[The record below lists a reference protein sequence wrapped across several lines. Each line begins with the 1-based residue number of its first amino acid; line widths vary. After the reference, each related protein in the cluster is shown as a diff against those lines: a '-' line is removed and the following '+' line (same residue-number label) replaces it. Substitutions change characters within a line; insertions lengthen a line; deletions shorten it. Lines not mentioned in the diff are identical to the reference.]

1 MNSYITV
8 LKDDY
13 KTNEVAQA
21 LALVAVCCTMVFG
34 SLIVV
39 AWANGST
46 LNGMANA
53 LTFPLLFWGL
63 AVSHFLLRPAVLVHY
78 SK

>member
-1 MNSYITV
+1 MNNYIKV
-8 LKDDY
+8 LKNDY
-13 KTNEVAQA
+13 KTNEIAQA

-46 LNGMANA
+46 LDGLANA
-53 LTFPLLFWGL
+53 LTFPVLFWGL
-63 AVSHFLLRPAVLVHY
+63 AISHFLVRPVVLVHY